1 MEAGAIYTQQA
12 VETVITGF
20 GNIYFNCDFLFAF
33 TTLLAYYYIAE
44 TTLTYLDR
52 QLKYGWLKPVLKFGF
67 LIMVYIGSVESA
79 SLLWNLGDL
88 GIGSMAWLNLIA
100 ILLLSKTALK
110 VLKDYETQKKK
121 GKIQYLILKM
131 WGLKD

>member
-1 MEAGAIYTQQA
+1 
-12 VETVITGF
+12 
-20 GNIYFNCDFLFAF
+20 
-33 TTLLAYYYIAE
+33 
-44 TTLTYLDR
+44 
-52 QLKYGWLKPVLKFGF
+52 
-67 LIMVYIGSVESA
+67 MVYIGSVESA

-100 ILLLSKTALK
+100 ILLLSKIALK
-110 VLKDYETQKKK
+110 VLKDYERQKKK

>member
-1 MEAGAIYTQQA
+1 M
-12 VETVITGF
+12 TGF
-20 GNIYFNCDFLFAF
+20 GALFISIAIFFFAF

-52 QLKYGWLKPVLKFGF
+52 ELKHSWLKPVLKIGF

-100 ILLLSKTALK
+100 ILLLSKIALK
-110 VLKDYETQKKK
+110 VLKDYEAQKKE
-121 GKIQYLILKM
+121 GKDPVFDPKKL
-131 WGLKD
+131 GLKD

>member
-1 MEAGAIYTQQA
+1 
-12 VETVITGF
+12 
-20 GNIYFNCDFLFAF
+20 
-33 TTLLAYYYIAE
+33 YYIAE

-52 QLKYGWLKPVLKFGF
+52 EVKYSWLKSVLKIGF

-100 ILLLSKTALK
+100 ILLLSKIALK
-110 VLKDYETQKKK
+110 VLKDYEAQKKV
-121 GKIQYLILKM
+121 GKDPVFDPKNVGIE
-131 WGLKD
+131 GLTF

>member
-1 MEAGAIYTQQA
+1 
-12 VETVITGF
+12 
-20 GNIYFNCDFLFAF
+20 
-33 TTLLAYYYIAE
+33 
-44 TTLTYLDR
+44 
-52 QLKYGWLKPVLKFGF
+52 
-67 LIMVYIGSVESA
+67 MVYIGSVESA

-110 VLKDYETQKKK
+110 VLKDYETQKKE
-121 GKIQYLILKM
+121 GKDPVFNPKM

>member
-1 MEAGAIYTQQA
+1 M
-12 VETVITGF
+12 
-20 GNIYFNCDFLFAF
+20 
-33 TTLLAYYYIAE
+33 
-44 TTLTYLDR
+44 R

-110 VLKDYETQKKK
+110 VLKDYETQKKE
-121 GKIQYLILKM
+121 GKIQYLILKNVGIE
-131 WGLKD
+131 GLTFWEERSKEVERKSYCR